1 MPNEVHVWLLLLD
14 HWRDDGVEFLRSKA
28 PRIVL
33 VALLA
38 FLLIRLIHIVTRRL
52 VEFSRRQD
60 LTDGVRSQQL
70 RTLASVINSIGM
82 VVVIFVAAMQVLPL
96 LNIDIGPLIASA
108 GIVGLAVGFGA
119 QTLVKDVINGFFIL
133 MENQYDVGDVV
144 KISGVSGTVE
154 QLTLRRTLLRDAD
167 GTQHSIPNSEI
178 KVVSNLTRDWTQT
191 ALHVAVS
198 YTEDSDRVIALLK
211 EVGAELRK
219 DPAYQEALV
228 ADIEVAGIERIAP
241 GEVDYLV
248 LVRTRPGS
256 QFAVTRE
263 LRRLIK
269 ACFEKNGVQ
278 PAGAS
283 AVYVLNQ
290 PAGK

>member
-1 MPNEVHVWLLLLD
+1 MPNEVHVWWLLLN
-14 HWRDDGVEFLRSKA
+14 HWQDDGVEFLRSKA

-33 VALLA
+33 VAILA
-38 FLLIRLIHIVTRRL
+38 FLLIKLIHLVTRRL

-60 LTDGVRSQQL
+60 LSSGVRSQQL
-70 RTLASVINSIGM
+70 RTLASVINSISI
-82 VVVIFVAAMQVLPL
+82 VVVIFAAAMQVLPL

-167 GTQHSIPNSEI
+167 GTQHTIPNSEI

-191 ALHVAVS
+191 PLHVAVS
-198 YTEDSDRVIALLK
+198 YKEDSERVIELLK
-211 EVGAELRK
+211 EVGAEIRQ
-219 DPAYQEALV
+219 DPAFRDTLV
-228 ADIEVAGIERIAP
+228 STPEVPGIEKISP

-256 QFAVTRE
+256 QYAVIRE
-263 LRRLIK
+263 LRLRIK
-269 ACFEKNGVQ
+269 ACFEKNGIQ
-278 PAGAS
+278 PAGPAT
-283 AVYVLNQ
+283 VYLSNQ
-290 PAGK
+290 PPGK